1 MTPHRLEIRFA
12 DIDVAGHV
20 NNAVYLSYFEQ
31 GRIQYFKEVIGDSWD
46 WKKYG
51 IIVARNE
58 IDYLRPVLLHDEV
71 YVTASFGE
79 VGNKS
84 FKMHM
89 HIYKKT
95 ETQTIDCARGI
106 VTVVCFDYEKQQ
118 TIPVPHVWLKAAG
131 INK

>member
-31 GRIQYFKEVIGDSWD
+31 GRIQYFKEVIGNSWD

-118 TIPVPHVWLKAAG
+118 TIPVPHVWLKASG

>member
-1 MTPHRLEIRFA
+1 MKPHRLEIRFA

-20 NNAVYLSYFEQ
+20 NNAIYLTYFEQ
-31 GRIQYFKEVIGDSWD
+31 GRMQYFKQVIGEEWD

-51 IIVARNE
+51 IILARNE
-58 IDYLRPVLLHDEV
+58 IDYLKPILLNDEV
-71 YVTASFGE
+71 YITASIGE

-89 HIYKKT
+89 HIFKK
-95 ETQTIDCARGI
+95 EENQTIDCARGI

-118 TIPVPHVWLKAAG
+118 TIPVPEVWLKAAG
-131 INK
+131 ISK

>member
-12 DIDVAGHV
+12 DIDEAGHV
-20 NNAVYLSYFEQ
+20 NNAIYLTYFEQ
-31 GRIQYFKEVIGDSWD
+31 GRMHFFNQLIGSGWD
-46 WKKYG
+46 WKKQG

-58 IDYLRPVLLHDEV
+58 IDYLKPIVLTDEV
-71 YVTASFGE
+71 YVVAALSE

-84 FKMHM
+84 FKMQM

-95 ETQTIDCARGI
+95 ETQTSDCARGI

-118 TIPVPHVWLKAAG
+118 TIPIPEAWLKAAG
-131 INK
+131 NTR

>member
-31 GRIQYFKEVIGDSWD
+31 GRMHYFKEVIGNSWD

-58 IDYLRPVLLHDEV
+58 IDYLQPVLLNDEV
-71 YVTASFGE
+71 YVTAAIGE

-89 HIYKKT
+89 HIFKKK
-95 ETQTIDCARGI
+95 ESQTVDCARGI

-118 TIPVPHVWLKAAG
+118 TISVPEVWLKAAG
-131 INK
+131 IKK

>member
-1 MTPHRLEIRFA
+1 MTPHKLEIRFA

-31 GRIQYFKEVIGDSWD
+31 GRIQFFKEVIGKTWD

-58 IDYLRPVLLHDEV
+58 IDYLHPVVLQDEV
-71 YVTASFGE
+71 YITAAFGE

-95 ETQTIDCARGI
+95 ETQTVDCARGI
-106 VTVVCFDYEKQQ
+106 VTVVCFDYDKQQ
-118 TIPVPHVWLKAAG
+118 TIPVPETWLKAAG
-131 INK
+131 ITR